1 MGRDP
6 QRDQDPDDWFA
17 EPDTSAVTRRGG
29 AVAPGDA
36 SPSAPDA
43 ASEDWLSE
51 PDPGSRLRTGPL
63 PARTKIAV
71 AAVGLVAAL
80 VVGLLVGGVFDPAGS
95 PQSTP
100 TTSPA
105 TTTRP
110 ETSTSTATT
119 PAASR
124 IPVPTTPLAPGDEG
138 SAVAALQRALARAGG
153 AVDTVDGQYG
163 PATKD
168 AVAQFQTSVRLTA
181 DGIAGTQT
189 LAALNRKL
197 NGP

>member
-1 MGRDP
+1 
-6 QRDQDPDDWFA
+6 
-17 EPDTSAVTRRGG
+17 V
-29 AVAPGDA
+29 
-36 SPSAPDA
+36 PDA
-43 ASEDWLSE
+43 ASEDWLNE
-51 PDPGSRLRTGPL
+51 PDAGTRLRTGPL
-63 PARTKIAV
+63 SARTKIAV

-100 TTSPA
+100 TTSPT

-110 ETSTSTATT
+110 KTTTTTT
-119 PAASR
+119 PAAAAV
-124 IPVPTTPLAPGDEG
+124 PVPTTPLAPGDKGPSVTE
-138 SAVAALQRALARAGG
+138 LQRALARAGYPVG
-153 AVDTVDGQYG
+153 TIDGTYG
-163 PATKD
+163 PATKN
-168 AVAQFQTSVRLTA
+168 AVAQFQASANLTP